1 MCNFYSN
8 YCKLCSEANVSL
20 TKVSLDIGLS
30 NAAPSG
36 WKKGKVPT
44 DVNLQKIASYFTEKL
59 GRPITVQYLKSDDGQ
74 TVDDLAAGVP
84 LAMYDGDQYKDV
96 PEDVKTLAAAVA
108 LAKKMQEKS
117 SPAKKADELTK
128 DDVEKWI
135 KTEATDEE
143 LIQFIAAASAKLV
156 KK

>member
-1 MCNFYSN
+1 MNFYN
-8 YCKLCSEANVSL
+8 TYVKLCKELGSSPSQIAVDAGFSKPTVSR
-20 TKVSLDIGLS
+20 
-30 NAAPSG
+30 
-36 WKKGKVPT
+36 WKKGGGCT
-44 DVNLQKIASYFTEKL
+44 AINLVILASYFTEKL
-59 GRPITVQYLKSDDGQ
+59 GRPITVQYLKGDDSQ
-74 TVDDLAAGVP
+74 TVD
-84 LAMYDGDQYKDV
+84 DQYKDV
-96 PEDVKTLAAAVA
+96 PEDVKTLAAAIA

-143 LIQFIAAASAKLV
+143 LIQFIAAASAKLA

>member
-74 TVDDLAAGVP
+74 TVDD
-84 LAMYDGDQYKDV
+84 QYKDV

>member
-1 MCNFYSN
+1 MNFYN
-8 YCKLCSEANVSL
+8 TYVKLCKELGSSPSQIAVDAGFSKPTVSR
-20 TKVSLDIGLS
+20 
-30 NAAPSG
+30 
-36 WKKGKVPT
+36 WKKGSGCT
-44 DVNLQKIASYFTEKL
+44 DINLEILASYFTAKL
-59 GRPITVQYLKSDDGQ
+59 GRPITVQYLKGDDSQ
-74 TVDDLAAGVP
+74 TVD
-84 LAMYDGDQYKDV
+84 DQYKDV

-143 LIQFIAAASAKLV
+143 LIQFIAAAAAKLV

>member
-1 MCNFYSN
+1 M
-8 YCKLCSEANVSL
+8 AL
-20 TKVSLDIGLS
+20 TKASLDIGLS

-36 WKKGKVPT
+36 WKKGKMPN
-44 DVNLQKIASYFTEKL
+44 DVNLQKMASYFTAKL
-59 GRPITVQYLKSDDGQ
+59 GRPITVQYLKGDNSQ

-117 SPAKKADELTK
+117 SPAKKADEQTLK
-128 DDVEKWI
+128 VLELMEKI
-135 KTEATDEE
+135 KQKGNFAEAMNYLEY
-143 LIQFIAAASAKLV
+143 LASKS
-156 KK
+156 

>member
-1 MCNFYSN
+1 MNFYN
-8 YCKLCSEANVSL
+8 TYVKLCKELGSSPSQIAVDAGFSKPTVSR
-20 TKVSLDIGLS
+20 
-30 NAAPSG
+30 
-36 WKKGKVPT
+36 WKKGGGCT
-44 DVNLQKIASYFTEKL
+44 DINLEILASYFTEKL
-59 GRPITVQYLKSDDGQ
+59 GRPITIQYLKGDDSQ
-74 TVDDLAAGVP
+74 TVD
-84 LAMYDGDQYKDV
+84 DQYKDV